1 MATMA
6 APPQKQP
13 VGMTEAEYLEFE
25 RAGELKYEYVGG
37 EIVAMT
43 GASWNHNVICV
54 NISTSLNNQLAD
66 KNCMVTAND
75 LRLKIATARS
85 YRYPDV
91 MVVCGEP
98 SFVDERVD
106 IIDNPIVVVEV
117 LSNSTALVDRNEKL
131 HEYLQLASLQEY
143 VIISQYIPK
152 IERYLRQD
160 SGDWLYT
167 QVSDLKS
174 SLDLPSINCKLA
186 LDDAYRKVV
195 FDNLDEE

>member
-1 MATMA
+1 MSALQKP
-6 APPQKQP
+6 APS
-13 VGMTEAEYLEFE
+13 VMTEAEYLEFE
-25 RAGELKYEYVGG
+25 RASEIKYEYIDG
-37 EIVAMT
+37 EIIAMT

-54 NISTSLNNQLAD
+54 NTSTSLNNQLVD

-75 LRLKIATARS
+75 LRLKITPARS

-91 MVVCGEP
+91 MVICGEP
-98 SFVDERVD
+98 SFVDERMD

-143 VIISQYIPK
+143 VIVSQYAPK

-167 QVSDLKS
+167 QVTDMNS
-174 SLDLPSINCKLA
+174 SVNLPSIKCKLDLA
-186 LDDAYRKVV
+186 DMYRKVT
-195 FDNLDEE
+195 FDNLSDENAE

>member
-1 MATMA
+1 MSAL
-6 APPQKQP
+6 PQP
-13 VGMTEAEYLEFE
+13 EPSVVTETEYLEFE
-25 RAGELKYEYVGG
+25 CASELKYEYVDGD
-37 EIVAMT
+37 IVAMT

-54 NISTSLNNQLAD
+54 NTSTSLNNQLVD
-66 KNCMVTAND
+66 KPCMITAND

-117 LSNSTALVDRNEKL
+117 LSDSTALVDRNEKL

-143 VIISQYIPK
+143 VIVSQYVPK

-167 QVSDLKS
+167 QVTDMNS
-174 SLDLPSINCKLA
+174 SVNLPSINCKLTLA
-186 LDDAYRKVV
+186 DMYRKVS
-195 FDNLDEE
+195 FDNLSDENAE